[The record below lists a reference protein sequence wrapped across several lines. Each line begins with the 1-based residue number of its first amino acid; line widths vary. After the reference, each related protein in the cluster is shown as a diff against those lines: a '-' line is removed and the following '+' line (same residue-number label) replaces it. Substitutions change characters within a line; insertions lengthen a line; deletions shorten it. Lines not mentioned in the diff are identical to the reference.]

1 MGGRTVHAVRGVTV
15 TVERGEFV
23 AIMGPSGS
31 GKSTFLNLIGCLDR
45 PTMGRYQL
53 DGMDVSELSDDD
65 LSTIRNRKIGF
76 VFQNFNLLART
87 PAVENVELPLIY
99 SNVSAAERRR
109 RALQALDALG
119 IEDRRDHQ
127 PSQLSGGEQ
136 QRVAIARALVN
147 QPLMI
152 LADEPTGSLESRTSL
167 DIMATFQDL
176 NRAGMTIVMVTHN
189 ADIGR
194 HAKRIINFRDGRMI
208 DESWVDAP
216 VDAVAMLNRLPAE
229 EWATTESNPGP
240 IP

>member
-1 MGGRTVHAVRGVTV
+1 MGGRTVHALRGVTV

-87 PAVENVELPLIY
+87 PAVENVELPLLY

-194 HAKRIINFRDGRMI
+194 HAKRIISFRDGRMI

-216 VDAVAMLNRLPAE
+216 VDAMAMLNRLPAE
-229 EWATTESNPGP
+229 EWGTTESNPGP

>member
-1 MGGRTVHAVRGVTV
+1 MGGRTVHALRGVTV

-87 PAVENVELPLIY
+87 PAVENVELPLLY
-99 SNVSAAERRR
+99 SNISAAERRR

-194 HAKRIINFRDGRMI
+194 HAKRIISFRDGRMI

-216 VDAVAMLNRLPAE
+216 VDAMAMLNRLPAE
-229 EWATTESNPGP
+229 EWGTTESNPGP